1 MLRCV
6 GGGAEACGGC
16 AARGH
21 RSDRGGAGRAASRA
35 RGGGNITPRSRR
47 FASHARSTR
56 REETRRSE
64 GVVSSAGSLSLSLF
78 LSLSICLSL
87 YFSLSLSVSLCLSLS
102 LSLLCGAHQTEGDD
116 NNATSRGLAVFSR
129 HPRYRTPPLIESR
142 RNDAPSSATAGYRC
156 TAEDRVLRP
165 QLSVAE
171 RALGAGAGWARPP
184 RLPRAPSAARTA
196 TQRPPIDRKWPRAGG
211 LAQRPRVK
219 GSRRAARRL
228 YPGHRAKRRVDESSR
243 GGGTSTVERYE
254 AMIVGSRGPA
264 AVVVVVGSVCVVG
277 SAVDRWVRGASKE
290 AVCALLHHTAATL
303 LTHATWAQSRRHCGI
318 LLRGAEGVQPYTTG
332 AALELHCRLHS
343 GCTRAAL
350 GLVNERN
357 QQRCALLYYTVR
369 PPPVAWFVYGGS
381 TPPALEWKFE
391 HGARRSPI

>member
-243 GGGTSTVERYE
+243 GGGTSTVERHE
-254 AMIVGSRGPA
+254 AMIVGSRWAGGGGGGSGKC
-264 AVVVVVGSVCVVG
+264 VCGWVGGRSVGSWCIKGSGLRVVAPHCCNVADTCHMGAIAPPLWYIVAWGRGG
-277 SAVDRWVRGASKE
+277 SALHYRG
-290 AVCALLHHTAATL
+290 CT
-303 LTHATWAQSRRHCGI
+303 R
-318 LLRGAEGVQPYTTG
+318 
-332 AALELHCRLHS
+332 AALQASLGLHS
-343 GCTRAAL
+343 GCTRAS
-350 GLVNERN
+350 E
-357 QQRCALLYYTVR
+357 
-369 PPPVAWFVYGGS
+369 
-381 TPPALEWKFE
+381 
-391 HGARRSPI
+391 